1 MSATSRPASLT
12 ISSAVSLP
20 SKPPR
25 RAWACTIEAELAE
38 AAGGWMLIPEPLG
51 RPLAERI
58 AVSAIDLRLDADAQ
72 AYLKSNGEISFA
84 AFRVPRSGRLKIVR
98 WELWTF
104 GTATA
109 GEIWAARELRLSSG
123 GTLSELAQ
131 GPLSSPGDMPSA
143 PAVLAQWSAPADTVA
158 TLEDYSR
165 IPFRIPAPER

>member
-1 MSATSRPASLT
+1 MSRPASLT
-12 ISSAVSLP
+12 ISRAVSLP

-38 AAGGWMLIPEPLG
+38 AAGGWMLIPEPLD

-58 AVSAIDLRLDADAQ
+58 AVSAIDLRLDAHAQ
-72 AYLKSNGEISFA
+72 TYLKSNDEISFA
-84 AFRVPRSGRLKIVR
+84 AFRIPRSGRLKIVN

-131 GPLSSPGDMPSA
+131 GPLSRPAEMPAA
-143 PAVLAQWSAPADTVA
+143 PAVLAQWTAPSHTMGM
-158 TLEDYSR
+158 LEGCSR
-165 IPFRIPAPER
+165 IPFRISAPEG